1 MGTDRHENHTLSLG
15 FSRAGGGAP
24 DTAAA
29 TVLLREQRPYLLVTR
44 FQGHEL
50 LRRKVNSSPG
60 PPTASPRSESG
71 PTHPCSTAVHMEPF
85 SVLQSSRF
93 SLEYLLLPP
102 KICTGGGSSRVRAL
116 TFYALRRDPP
126 TPFSVSETLEK
137 GPGMGSTLE
146 RHPFSGPVA

>member
-1 MGTDRHENHTLSLG
+1 MFNCCSHGT
-15 FSRAGGGAP
+15 
-24 DTAAA
+24 
-29 TVLLREQRPYLLVTR
+29 LLRASVFEVLTR
-44 FQGHEL
+44 IFA
-50 LRRKVNSSPG
+50 
-60 PPTASPRSESG
+60 T
-71 PTHPCSTAVHMEPF
+71 TT
-85 SVLQSSRF
+85 
-93 SLEYLLLPP
+93 